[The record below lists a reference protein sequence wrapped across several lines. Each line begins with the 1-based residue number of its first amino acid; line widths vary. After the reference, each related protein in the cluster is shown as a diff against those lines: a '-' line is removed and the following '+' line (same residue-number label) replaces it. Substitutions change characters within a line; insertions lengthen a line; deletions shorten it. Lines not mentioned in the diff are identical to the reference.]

1 LQVNHTLHCLIR
13 LASVA
18 QSHAPPP
25 VLRPNVCLSAWSQLR
40 LLTHSAP
47 SLILSAP
54 LVPGPA
60 GWANKA
66 FKAVN
71 FGGQSEPPP
80 AAYGQLFNRG
90 VLLADMLG
98 ANSADIARCSC
109 VCCINGEDDLS
120 TPDHTSTPTK
130 QRCKPSV
137 VGLVRMPLK
146 KTREGGAPNL
156 FAHEEAAATCD
167 AALCAKNYPLEC
179 PADANSAKPNG
190 PDFNFLDAAGHVI
203 AKEERIVGAPFGS
216 LTCADSAAFV
226 ERLMKDPIGVLEA
239 RKAYHTKNHE
249 T

>member
-1 LQVNHTLHCLIR
+1 
-13 LASVA
+13 
-18 QSHAPPP
+18 
-25 VLRPNVCLSAWSQLR
+25 VLGLSR
-40 LLTHSAP
+40 VLTHSAP
-47 SLILSAP
+47 SSIPSAP

-71 FGGQSEPPP
+71 FGGQATPPP
-80 AAYGQLFNRG
+80 TAYGQIFNRG

-109 VCCINGEDDLS
+109 VCCINGEA
-120 TPDHTSTPTK
+120 DHTSTSTSPK
-130 QRCKPSV
+130 WMLGLQRCKPSI
-137 VGLVRMPLK
+137 VGLIRMPLK

-156 FAHEEAAATCD
+156 FAHEDAAATCD

-179 PADANSAKPNG
+179 PADGMSAKPNG

-203 AKEERIVGAPFGS
+203 AKEETIVGAPFGS
-216 LTCADSAAFV
+216 FTCADSASFV
-226 ERLMKDPIGVLEA
+226 ERLMKDPIGEIEA
-239 RKAYHTKNHE
+239 RKEYHIKNHE